1 MRRVNLSN
9 KSMNTISSLEE
20 AKRAFPF
27 LVPSHERAKNPYIH
41 LHQRKRTW
49 TPVKVTADAL
59 MPEAEEVIQRA
70 LALRCLEIPVG
81 DFIEQAM
88 KGDLP
93 DEEGCIDLLK
103 SNVEDE
109 EKHDIALNFAAQAH
123 KVPDRI
129 EKEAQHICKTW
140 LELDRHPVLKAVVLE
155 RSVFFVLLPIFRALG
170 DTGLRTTSADI
181 SRDEQ
186 THVAAN
192 SLVCAA
198 LGLKGDK
205 TINALRRA
213 TVSWVLKPLQG
224 QADNKYLSSNFWL
237 ASSDSLYSK
246 GKAEGLGETR
256 ASRMPAFFETNNVN
270 LPQYA

>member
-1 MRRVNLSN
+1 M
-9 KSMNTISSLEE
+9 KAAT
-20 AKRAFPF
+20 
-27 LVPSHERAKNPYIH
+27 PYLH

-49 TPVKVTADAL
+49 TPV
-59 MPEAEEVIQRA
+59 EVSAGTLLNGGEDVIKRA

-81 DFIEQAM
+81 DFISEAM

-93 DEEGCIDLLK
+93 DIKGCKELLV

-109 EKHDIALNFAAQAH
+109 IKHDIALDFAAKAHGVSPRFEAEAEKIKQA
-123 KVPDRI
+123 
-129 EKEAQHICKTW
+129 W

-155 RSVFFVLLPIFRALG
+155 RSVFFVLLPIFRFLG

-192 SLVCAA
+192 TLVCEA
-198 LGLKGDK
+198 LGLKSDK
-205 TINALRRA
+205 ALNNLRRA
-213 TVSWVLKPLQG
+213 TIAWTLQSLQG
-224 QADNKYLSSNFWL
+224 DSDNKHLSSNFWL
-237 ASSDSLYSK
+237 QSSDSLYTR
-246 GKAEGLGETR
+246 GKAEGLIETR
-256 ASRMPAFFETNNVN
+256 SSRMPAFFETANLN

>member
-1 MRRVNLSN
+1 MT
-9 KSMNTISSLEE
+9 KAAT
-20 AKRAFPF
+20 
-27 LVPSHERAKNPYIH
+27 PYIH

-49 TPVKVTADAL
+49 TPVEVSAGQL
-59 MPEAEEVIQRA
+59 LSGGEEVVQRA

-81 DFIEQAM
+81 DFLTEAM

-93 DEEGCIDLLK
+93 QGIEAEGCRELLLSNVKDEE
-103 SNVEDE
+103 N
-109 EKHDIALNFAAQAH
+109 HDTALNFAAKAH
-123 KVPDRI
+123 QIPVRF
-129 EKEAQHICKTW
+129 EKEAERIKNAW

-155 RSVFFVLLPIFRALG
+155 RSVFFVLLPIFRFLG

-192 SLVCAA
+192 TLVCQA
-198 LGLKGDK
+198 LDLKTDK
-205 TINALRRA
+205 TINNLRRA
-213 TVSWVLKPLQG
+213 TVSWVLQSLQG
-224 QADNKYLSSNFWL
+224 EGDHKHLSSNFWL
-237 ASSDSLYSK
+237 GCSDSLYSK
-246 GKAEGLGETR
+246 GRADGLIETR

>member
-1 MRRVNLSN
+1 M
-9 KSMNTISSLEE
+9 KAET
-20 AKRAFPF
+20 
-27 LVPSHERAKNPYIH
+27 PYIQ

-49 TPVKVTADAL
+49 TPVAVTAGSLLAGG
-59 MPEAEEVIQRA
+59 EEVIQRA

-81 DFIEQAM
+81 DFITDAM

-93 DEEGCIDLLK
+93 DIKGCKELLQ
-103 SNVEDE
+103 SNVIDE
-109 EKHDIALNFAAQAH
+109 EKHDIALNYAAQAH
-123 KVPDRI
+123 NVPERF
-129 EKEAQHICKTW
+129 EREAAKIRDTW

-155 RSVFFVLLPIFRALG
+155 RSVFFVLLPIFRFLG

-192 SLVCAA
+192 TLVCEG
-198 LGLKGDK
+198 LGLTSDK
-205 TINALRRA
+205 TLNSLRRA
-213 TVSWVLKPLQG
+213 TVAWVLQSLKG
-224 QADNKYLSSNFWL
+224 ETEHKHLSSNFWMN
-237 ASSDSLYSK
+237 SSDSLYTS
-246 GKAEGLGETR
+246 GKATGLIETR

>member
-1 MRRVNLSN
+1 M
-9 KSMNTISSLEE
+9 KAAT
-20 AKRAFPF
+20 
-27 LVPSHERAKNPYIH
+27 PYIH
-41 LHQRKRTW
+41 LHERKRTW
-49 TPVKVTADAL
+49 TPVQVDAGRL
-59 MPEAEEVIQRA
+59 LDGGEEVIQRA

-81 DFIEQAM
+81 DFIQDAM

-93 DEEGCIDLLK
+93 DIKGCKELLE
-103 SNVEDE
+103 SNVQDE
-109 EKHDIALNFAAQAH
+109 IKHDIALNYAAEVH
-123 KVPDRI
+123 KVPTKF
-129 EKEAQHICKTW
+129 EKEAAHICKTW

-192 SLVCAA
+192 SLVCEA

-224 QADNKYLSSNFWL
+224 QSDNKYLSSNFWL

>member
-1 MRRVNLSN
+1 MQAE
-9 KSMNTISSLEE
+9 T
-20 AKRAFPF
+20 
-27 LVPSHERAKNPYIH
+27 PYIH

-49 TPVKVTADAL
+49 TPVQVSAGTLLDGG
-59 MPEAEEVIQRA
+59 EEVIQRA

-81 DFIEQAM
+81 DFISDAM

-93 DEEGCIDLLK
+93 TAKGCMELLASNVTDEE
-103 SNVEDE
+103 N
-109 EKHDIALNFAAQAH
+109 HDIALNFAAEAH
-123 KVPDRI
+123 GVSPSF
-129 EKEAQHICKTW
+129 EKEAERIKKAW

-155 RSVFFVLLPIFRALG
+155 RSVFFVLLPIFRFLG

-192 SLVCAA
+192 TLVCQE
-198 LGLKGDK
+198 LGLKSDK
-205 TINALRRA
+205 TLDNLRRA
-213 TVSWVLKPLQG
+213 TVAWVLQSLNG
-224 QADNKYLSSNFWL
+224 ESDNKHLSSNFWL
-237 ASSDSLYSK
+237 QSSDSLYLR
-246 GKAEGLGETR
+246 GKADGLSATR